1 MSKRYSVNFR
11 TGQPHDLNKAD
22 FDRLR
27 KMTRLFSW
35 KANRPTRLTIKP
47 EYTGWIEDK
56 EFRFQEKLTGR
67 VTRFVRSPE
76 DSCARVERLCAHD
89 NPNYIRD
96 PELRDREIARQY
108 A

>member
-1 MSKRYSVNFR
+1 MSKKYSVNFR

-27 KMTRLFSW
+27 KMVRLFTW

-56 EFRFQEKLTGR
+56 EFRFQEKLTGK
-67 VTRFVRSPE
+67 VTRFIRSPE
-76 DSCARVERLCAHD
+76 DSCSRVERLCASQ
-89 NPNYIRD
+89 NPQFIRD
-96 PELRDREIARQY
+96 EVERTREIARQY